1 MKIGQITF
9 GTPEYIE
16 ATKLSERLGQT
27 DEIIDKIETLTEE
40 LFRGGR
46 YNIGTTEQRGRV
58 ARTTQLLSDL
68 L

>member
-1 MKIGQITF
+1 MNIGQLTF
-9 GTPEYIE
+9 GTPEYVE
-16 ATKLSERLGQT
+16 ATKLAEREGQT

-58 ARTTQLLSDL
+58 ARITQLLSEL
-68 L
+68 I

>member
-1 MKIGQITF
+1 MNVEHLTF
-9 GTPEYIE
+9 GTPEYVE

-27 DEIIDKIETLTEE
+27 DEIIDKIETLAEE

-46 YNIGTTEQRGRV
+46 NNIGTTEQRGRV

>member
-1 MKIGQITF
+1 MNVGHLTF
-9 GTPEYIE
+9 GTPEYVE
-16 ATKLSERLGQT
+16 AMKLSERLGQT
-27 DEIIDKIETLTEE
+27 DEIIDKIETLAEE